1 MANVLYTSQANAML
15 GGAGV
20 DLDTV
25 DIRAV
30 LTDHLGDT
38 PVPATDDFL
47 DDISAGTIST
57 SVQLTTP
64 SISGGAIDFDD
75 FVFATVS
82 GNESESITIYY
93 HTGTPATSA
102 LVVFYDTATGLPV
115 TPNGANIN
123 VALNA
128 SGLFGLV

>member
-1 MANVLYTSQANAML
+1 MANALYTVNANAML

-30 LTDHLGDT
+30 LTDHGADT
-38 PVPATDDFL
+38 PAPTTDDFL

-64 SISGGAIDFDD
+64 SIAAGAIDFDD
-75 FVFATVS
+75 FVFSTVS
-82 GNESESITIYY
+82 GAESESITFYY

-102 LVVFYDTATGLPV
+102 LVAYFDTATGLPV
-115 TPNGANIN
+115 TPNGADIN

-128 SGLFGLV
+128 SGLFSLL